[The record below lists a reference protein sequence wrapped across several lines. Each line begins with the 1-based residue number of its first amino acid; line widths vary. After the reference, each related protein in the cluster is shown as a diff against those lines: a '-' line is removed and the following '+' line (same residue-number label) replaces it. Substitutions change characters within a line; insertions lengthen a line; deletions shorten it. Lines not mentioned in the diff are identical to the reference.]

1 MDMRDRIKEGL
12 GEKIKEWQDQ
22 SARRIYFSV
31 NKNDIYRVVEFLFKE
46 LGLRFSTATCV
57 DTPHGFEMLYHFSF
71 DKAGELYSVRTLIE
85 DKGKPE
91 IDSIAKQFRGA
102 EWIEREIWEM
112 FGVNFKG
119 HPDLRKLL
127 LADDWPEDEY
137 PLRRKNEP

>member
-12 GEKIKEWQDQ
+12 GDKIKEWQDH

-31 NKNDIYRVVEFLFKE
+31 DKKDIYRVVDFLFKE

-57 DTPHGFEMLYHFSF
+57 DTPQGLEMLYHFSF
-71 DKAGELYSVRTLIE
+71 DKSGELYSVRVLIE
-85 DKGKPE
+85 DKNNPE

-112 FGVNFKG
+112 FGLNFKG

-127 LADDWPEDEY
+127 LADDWPEGDF